1 MRYFTLLTVL
11 VLFQVLYSCGQSQK
25 QNTKNNASPGKDSSI
40 AVFSGTQPSIN
51 MNDGKDTGKA
61 FQLFQQGVNEMKEQ
75 RYEDA
80 VSTFLSALEL
90 DPQNPKIFYN
100 LGSCYYTLKEYSL
113 ALSYFSDAIKFNPS
127 DTSSMIYSG
136 MIHYTQGRI
145 QESIALYTKAIKI
158 SDQLYMAFYNR
169 GTSYGRLELYD
180 MAISD
185 FSAAIKINP
194 SHANSYMNRG
204 LAYYYSGKAELACK
218 DWEVAAKKGV
228 PMASEA
234 IREHCR

>member
-90 DPQNPKIFYN
+90 DPQNPKSFLQFWDPVIIHSRNIHSHFHI
-100 LGSCYYTLKEYSL
+100 SVMRSSL
-113 ALSYFSDAIKFNPS
+113 
-127 DTSSMIYSG
+127 
-136 MIHYTQGRI
+136 IHLTHHQ
-145 QESIALYTKAIKI
+145 
-158 SDQLYMAFYNR
+158 
-169 GTSYGRLELYD
+169 
-180 MAISD
+180 
-185 FSAAIKINP
+185 
-194 SHANSYMNRG
+194 
-204 LAYYYSGKAELACK
+204 
-218 DWEVAAKKGV
+218 
-228 PMASEA
+228 
-234 IREHCR
+234 